1 MSGQILTGKQFVK
14 MPQEETINILR
25 KFQENLFES
34 HKELN
39 KQNININVNILK
51 LNQKIDNFVNE
62 NEKLESR
69 LKVAGNISQ

>member
-1 MSGQILTGKQFVK
+1 
-14 MPQEETINILR
+14 MPQEETVNILR

>member
-1 MSGQILTGKQFVK
+1 
-14 MPQEETINILR
+14 MPQEGTINILR

-51 LNQKIDNFVNE
+51 LNQKIDNLVNE
-62 NEKLESR
+62 NEKPESR
-69 LKVAGNISQ
+69 LKVPGNISQ